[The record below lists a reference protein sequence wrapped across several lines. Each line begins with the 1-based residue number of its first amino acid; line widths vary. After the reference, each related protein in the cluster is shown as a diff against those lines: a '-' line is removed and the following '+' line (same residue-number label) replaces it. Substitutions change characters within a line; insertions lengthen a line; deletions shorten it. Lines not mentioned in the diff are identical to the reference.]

1 MPGLRLTPAQAA
13 RLWQLDPPSCE
24 ALLLALVDEGFLTRT
39 ADGAFVSTPAETAS
53 GQRLSARFRE

>member
-1 MPGLRLTPAQAA
+1 MPGLRLTLAQAA
-13 RLWQLDPPSCE
+13 RLWQLDRSSCE

-53 GQRLSARFRE
+53 DQRLVTRGRR